1 MSFMQKLC
9 DVYDDIIDTSATE
22 GDAPLLP
29 LGFTQRNI
37 AINVILSPA
46 GEFVTA
52 QRLAEEGSTFAIP
65 STPQAESRS
74 SDKTPFPLADS
85 LKYLM
90 SREHGGYLDKYLPQ
104 LAAWCAAPHVA
115 GVSACA
121 SELPAKA
128 NAL

>member
-46 GEFVTA
+46 GSLS
-52 QRLAEEGSTFAIP
+52 QR
-65 STPQAESRS
+65 
-74 SDKTPFPLADS
+74 
-85 LKYLM
+85 
-90 SREHGGYLDKYLPQ
+90 
-104 LAAWCAAPHVA
+104 
-115 GVSACA
+115 SA
-121 SELPAKA
+121 
-128 NAL
+128 

>member
-104 LAAWCAAPHVA
+104 
-115 GVSACA
+115 
-121 SELPAKA
+121 
-128 NAL
+128 